1 MEFART
7 LREAKFEMKPALR
20 VLFCSEEFYAAAH
33 YRARIKSPVEFVV
46 GTIRSLGGTVSP
58 LQAADVCAQLG
69 QSLYFPPNVKGWD
82 GGREWISSTTLLLR
96 QNVAFEITKGRD
108 DTIRC
113 DPARWAAKYEA
124 RTPEQIAD
132 LFLNMF
138 IQKTGTPARDQILAQ
153 LRTELAN
160 MTDLPFAR
168 RENQARL
175 ARLAAH
181 LVLALPESQLS

>member
-1 MEFART
+1 M
-7 LREAKFEMKPALR
+7 
-20 VLFCSEEFYAAAH
+20 
-33 YRARIKSPVEFVV
+33 
-46 GTIRSLGGTVSP
+46 
-58 LQAADVCAQLG
+58 QAAEVCGQLG

-96 QNVAFEITKGRD
+96 QNIAFEITKGRD
-108 DTIRC
+108 ESARL
-113 DPARWAAKYEA
+113 DPARWAVKYEA

-138 IQKTGTPARDQILAQ
+138 VQQTHSPAREQIVAQ
-153 LRTELAN
+153 LRTEMESAN
-160 MTDLPFAR
+160 DRPFAR